1 MNFDDDCRLPELV
14 KSVPHIAFVAGDL
27 TEALKGK
34 EIIIEPNSPSKGI
47 TVAFIVENGA
57 PIELLQFDS
66 PEDEFRPEKALY
78 R

>member
-14 KSVPHIAFVAGDL
+14 KSVPHIAFVADDL

-66 PEDEFRPEKALY
+66 PEDEFWPEKALY